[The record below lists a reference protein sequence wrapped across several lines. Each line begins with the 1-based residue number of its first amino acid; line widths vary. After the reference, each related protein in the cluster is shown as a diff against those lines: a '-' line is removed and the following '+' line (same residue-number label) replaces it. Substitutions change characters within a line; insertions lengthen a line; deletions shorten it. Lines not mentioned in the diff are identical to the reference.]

1 MGIREMSGALM
12 GMTLGGAV
20 SGLAW
25 MDSAKVKLYNE
36 GIEEAITNNK
46 KLGITYEELTA
57 FVEQQAAAGEGT
69 RQDTAKEMYSVLTA
83 STKYLKGGSQE
94 KLAQADAIT
103 DFYFK
108 HQEMMQEQGI
118 YSAEQLVQRATMT
131 EGKMSGRFG
140 TKFATAMGVSVDDPS
155 MRSAKARI
163 QYMMQEGAKVDMKAE
178 LDKRPWEQLQVN
190 IKKLQYAIG
199 DSIAAP
205 MATVTGIV
213 ARFAEI
219 LLKIPYAPALIGLLG
234 MFLAMASAVSLTIG
248 VLTPL
253 LTILR
258 AHNILVGLSNA
269 LLGTNTAAKV
279 TNTATTVAMATA
291 EHGAAAGAWALASGI
306 WATLAPLLPFII
318 AGTVLI
324 GVLALIADKL
334 GILQPIIEAFK
345 KALGG
350 DLAGAWKQ
358 LTSIKLPTL
367 EVAMG
372 SIKESLAGVFSGTT
386 FFAVITKLL
395 GVPLYKIIDFVN
407 EIKDLLKRI
416 EGFIDYIIGMITK
429 YIYTP
434 LKGLWDFVINH
445 VGTPLKNIYD
455 SILKILEKLGIK
467 STGETKVSFS
477 NEISKEQYGWLAN
490 APEEMKED
498 FYKYAS
504 GQMTAPELRKK
515 YPNKISDIDLKSIES
530 AYAKSNHE
538 PVTGAL
544 PEEEK
549 QSPSEYVN
557 DYLGMGYKAGYE
569 QSKKEFA
576 AADQYFVSGLQYWG
590 GKANEFFSPLTE
602 AAKKPA
608 EWLGIPKNDI
618 GGQVTQSGLAWVDT
632 GEPIVP
638 AGIARDSNLIN
649 LLENISQISGA
660 NNTNT
665 NKDITINIEYKTS
678 GTGTGNGRYLDDFAF
693 ERAVKSIIGK
703 CIRTYGSY

>member
-1 MGIREMSGALM
+1 MG
-12 GMTLGGAV
+12 T
-20 SGLAW
+20 
-25 MDSAKVKLYNE
+25 
-36 GIEEAITNNK
+36 T
-46 KLGITYEELTA
+46 T
-57 FVEQQAAAGEGT
+57 
-69 RQDTAKEMYSVLTA
+69 
-83 STKYLKGGSQE
+83 SQ
-94 KLAQADAIT
+94 
-103 DFYFK
+103 
-108 HQEMMQEQGI
+108 HQ
-118 YSAEQLVQRATMT
+118 
-131 EGKMSGRFG
+131 
-140 TKFATAMGVSVDDPS
+140 
-155 MRSAKARI
+155 
-163 QYMMQEGAKVDMKAE
+163 
-178 LDKRPWEQLQVN
+178 
-190 IKKLQYAIG
+190 KLQYAIG

-213 ARFAEI
+213 ARFAET
-219 LLKIPYAPALIGLLG
+219 LQKIPGGPALIGLFG
-234 MFLAMASAVSLTIG
+234 MFLALTSAISLTIG
-248 VLTPL
+248 VFTPL
-253 LTILR
+253 LSLMKT
-258 AHNILVGLSNA
+258 HNVLTGISNA

-279 TNTATTVAMATA
+279 TNTAVTASQATSYMVLSGTTQSQFVATELLNVAESQSLLTKMRLIPTTVAMATA
-291 EHGAAAGAWALASGI
+291 EHGAAAGAWALASGV

-544 PEEEK
+544 PEEENNLPQNTSMIILVWDIK
-549 QSPSEYVN
+549 PDTSN
-557 DYLGMGYKAGYE
+557 R
-569 QSKKEFA
+569 KKNLLPRTNISYQ
-576 AADQYFVSGLQYWG
+576 DS
-590 GKANEFFSPLTE
+590 N
-602 AAKKPA
+602 
-608 EWLGIPKNDI
+608 
-618 GGQVTQSGLAWVDT
+618 T
-632 GEPIVP
+632 GE
-638 AGIARDSNLIN
+638 
-649 LLENISQISGA
+649 EKQ
-660 NNTNT
+660 TNF
-665 NKDITINIEYKTS
+665 S
-678 GTGTGNGRYLDDFAF
+678 
-693 ERAVKSIIGK
+693 VH
-703 CIRTYGSY
+703 